1 MVINN
6 GGNLSKE
13 YFVAYFLLIMD
24 SRQVTLDKAKEIA
37 FERLF
42 RSDEKTL
49 GAISFQHFIE
59 AYEGLMKNESL
70 M

>member
-13 YFVAYFLLIMD
+13 YFIAYLSLIMN
-24 SRQVTLDKAKEIA
+24 SRQCTIEKAKEIT

-42 RSDEKTL
+42 KNDKKTL
-49 GAISFQHFIE
+49 GSISFESFIN
-59 AYEGLMKNESL
+59 AYEELKEIGK
-70 M
+70 